1 MESLSL
7 LIQSIIVTV
16 EHEQSFIVVSKISLF
31 FFLCHL
37 THQISLL
44 VHMQKNKQTEKVL
57 FITHVRMHLF
67 TCIINLISASRPIS
81 IFNKQQKKSFSVGG
95 LAHFFVNMLI
105 IFIFISQ
112 IKKNINYNFFLTISI
127 FSFTSLIS
135 R

>member
-37 THQISLL
+37 THKISLL

-67 TCIINLISASRPIS
+67 TCIINLISATRPIS
-81 IFNKQQKKSFSVGG
+81 VFNKQQKNSFSVDG

-112 IKKNINYNFFLTISI
+112 IKKNINYNFVLTISI
-127 FSFTSLIS
+127 HCFTILIS

>member
-44 VHMQKNKQTEKVL
+44 VHMQKNKQTGKAL
-57 FITHVRMHLF
+57 FIIHVRMHLF

-81 IFNKQQKKSFSVGG
+81 VFSNQEKKSFSVGG
-95 LAHFFVNMLI
+95 LAHFVVNNLY
-105 IFIFISQ
+105 FHFTNT
-112 IKKNINYNFFLTISI
+112 KNTNYNFLTISI
-127 FSFTSLIS
+127 LSFTLSICG
-135 R
+135 

>member
-37 THQISLL
+37 THKISLL

-57 FITHVRMHLF
+57 FIIHVRMHLL

-81 IFNKQQKKSFSVGG
+81 VFNKQQKKSFSVDG
-95 LAHFFVNMLI
+95 LAHFFANMLI

>member
-1 MESLSL
+1 L

-37 THQISLL
+37 THKISLL

-67 TCIINLISASRPIS
+67 TCIINLISATRPIS
-81 IFNKQQKKSFSVGG
+81 VFNKQQKNSFSVDG

-112 IKKNINYNFFLTISI
+112 IKKNINYNFVLTISI
-127 FSFTSLIS
+127 HCFTILIS

>member
-16 EHEQSFIVVSKISLF
+16 EHKQSFIVVSKISLF
-31 FFLCHL
+31 FFLSHL
-37 THQISLL
+37 TQNFSSCSYA
-44 VHMQKNKQTEKVL
+44 KKQTTEKVL
-57 FITHVRMHLF
+57 FIIHVRMHLL

-81 IFNKQQKKSFSVGG
+81 VFNKQQKKSFSVDG

-112 IKKNINYNFFLTISI
+112 IKKTSITIS
-127 FSFTSLIS
+127 F
-135 R
+135 